1 MHISYSRESSYLR
14 CPYLHYLRYIEGLNS
29 VKPARPLYFGSDFH
43 KLLELRKDPDAVKK
57 AWREMRDKFYEM
69 PGSWQSE
76 LGSDYPQDLRNIF
89 QDYQKMWKGA
99 PTPKV
104 TEKSFELNIGYYKN
118 EDIIFVGVIDELYK
132 YRDRDGNKS
141 IEIGEH
147 KTFSRPPDMNTLVMN
162 TQKSL
167 YCKAAQ
173 MIWGIL
179 PRTVIWD
186 YIRSTPAKSP
196 IWLQKSNR
204 FSTAKS
210 QEITPESWKRACKEK
225 GITDPSILEQG
236 EIYKGNEN
244 NFFFRVQQDVY
255 PQMVEDVFEG
265 FVYTC
270 KDIVRRGGENKTKNM
285 TRDCAW
291 CTYRNICLA
300 EMSGGDRKYV
310 IDKEFTT
317 REQRQE
323 MEDEDGRKQKM

>member
-1 MHISYSRESSYLR
+1 MRISYSRESSYLR
-14 CPYLHYLRYIEGLNS
+14 CPYLHYLRYIEGLES

-43 KLLELRKDPDAVKK
+43 KLLELRKNPEQVKEE
-57 AWREMRDKFYEM
+57 WRKIKDKFYKM

-76 LGSDYPQDLRNIF
+76 LGENYPFDLKIIF
-89 QDYQKMWKGA
+89 QDYQRMWKKT
-99 PTPKV
+99 PLPKV
-104 TEKSFELNIGYYKN
+104 TEKSFELNIGYYNN
-118 EDIIFVGVIDELYK
+118 EDIVFVGVIDELYK
-132 YRDRDGNKS
+132 YIDRKTDRKS

-147 KTFSRPPDMNTLVMN
+147 KTFSRPPNMNTLVMN
-162 TQKSL
+162 IQKNL

-179 PRTVIWD
+179 PRVVKWD

-196 IWLQKSNR
+196 IWLDKSKR

-225 GITDPSILEQG
+225 GITDPEILNQG
-236 EIYKGNEN
+236 ELYKGNES

-270 KDIVRRGGENKTKNM
+270 KDLIKRGSENKVKNM
-285 TRDCAW
+285 TKDCSY
-291 CTYRNICLA
+291 CTYRNICMA

-310 IDKEFTT
+310 IEKEFTT
-317 REQRQE
+317 REQRKE
-323 MEDEDGRKQKM
+323 SEVN

>member
-14 CPYLHYLRYIEGLNS
+14 CPYQHYLRYVEGLKS
-29 VKPARPLYFGSDFH
+29 IKPARPLHFGSDFH
-43 KLLELRKDPDAVKK
+43 KLLEVRKDPKMVKVEWK
-57 AWREMRDKFYEM
+57 KIKEKFYGM

-76 LGSDYPQDLRNIF
+76 LGENYPFDIRTIF
-89 QDYQKMWKGA
+89 EDYQEMWKDT
-99 PTPKV
+99 PLPKV
-104 TEKSFELNIGYYKN
+104 TEKSFELNIGYQGN

-132 YRDRDGNKS
+132 YINKTTGAKS

-162 TQKSL
+162 AQKSL

-179 PRTVIWD
+179 PRAVRWD
-186 YIRSTPAKSP
+186 YIKSTPAKSP
-196 IWLQKSNR
+196 IWLESSNR

-210 QEITPESWKRACKEK
+210 KEVTPASWKRACEEK

-236 EIYKGNEN
+236 EMYRGNEN

-255 PQMVEDVFEG
+255 PEMVENVFEG

-270 KDIVRRGGENKTKNM
+270 KDIANRGEENKAKNLTKE
-285 TRDCAW
+285 CAW
-291 CTYRNICLA
+291 CTYRNICMA
-300 EMSGGDRKYV
+300 ELSGGDRKYV

-317 REQRQE
+317 REQREELEEKQ
-323 MEDEDGRKQKM
+323 EDE

>member
-14 CPYLHYLRYIEGLNS
+14 CPYLHYLRYIEGLES
-29 VKPARPLYFGSDFH
+29 IKPARPLHFGSDFH
-43 KLLELRKDPDAVKK
+43 KLLEVRKDKEQVKIE
-57 AWREMRDKFYEM
+57 WRKMRDKFYRM

-76 LGSDYPQDLRNIF
+76 LGENYPFDLKVIF
-89 QDYQKMWKGA
+89 QDYQQMWKG
-99 PTPKV
+99 TPLPNV
-104 TEKSFELNIGYYKN
+104 TEKSFELNIGYYRN

-132 YRDRDGNKS
+132 YIDQNTGIKS

-173 MIWGIL
+173 MIWGLL
-179 PRTVIWD
+179 PRAVRWD
-186 YIRSTPAKSP
+186 YIKSTPAKSP
-196 IWLQKSNR
+196 IWLSKSDR

-210 QEITPESWKRACKEK
+210 QEITPASWRRACKER

-236 EIYKGNEN
+236 DLYKGNEN

-255 PQMVEDVFEG
+255 PQMVESVFEG

-270 KDIVRRGGENKTKNM
+270 KDIVRRGPENTTKNL
-285 TRDCAW
+285 TKDCAW
-291 CTYRNICLA
+291 CTYRNICMA
-300 EMSGGDRKYV
+300 EMSGGDRAYV
-310 IDKEFTT
+310 VEKEFTT
-317 REQRQE
+317 REQRKE
-323 MEDEDGRKQKM
+323 LEEE